1 MHLKIES
8 ACNGL
13 FLKERDKGY
22 YGWEGRENDEDIFG
36 NWGWRILTLQTLL
49 CMTNPCNFFTQNNGE
64 WGMFLHTF
72 FFNPKSP
79 FIIVYNKQVL
89 VVNKKLTFIATWI
102 IMSAFILWIISD
114 QLVDGMQNL
123 CNEQRVSSL
132 AS

>member
-22 YGWEGRENDEDIFG
+22 YGRVGKMTRIFWVIEDEGYWPFKHCFAWQIRVTFSRKTMVNEGCFC
-36 NWGWRILTLQTLL
+36 IL
-49 CMTNPCNFFTQNNGE
+49 
-64 WGMFLHTF
+64 F